1 MASTPTTGF
10 ISPSRR
16 ARRTPASRPIYS
28 SDSSDDGADL
38 WSRSVAKM
46 LRGKASASRFVRDAD
61 AAPPR
66 TRLKLRYEDDDA
78 ETETEDHLEEEE
90 DVDEDA
96 T

>member
-1 MASTPTTGF
+1 
-10 ISPSRR
+10 
-16 ARRTPASRPIYS
+16 
-28 SDSSDDGADL
+28 
-38 WSRSVAKM
+38 M

-96 T
+96 TEDATTDDEDDGRVRANPRGFRSEPRAGRTRPGSSWWRW